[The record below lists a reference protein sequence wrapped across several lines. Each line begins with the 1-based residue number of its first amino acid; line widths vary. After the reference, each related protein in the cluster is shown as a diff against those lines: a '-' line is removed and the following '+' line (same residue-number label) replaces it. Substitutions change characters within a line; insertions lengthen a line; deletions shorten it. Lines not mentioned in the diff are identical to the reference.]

1 MYNKSTVGENMTII
15 DHTNIYKKYK
25 GQWVI
30 LDKSGTKVLSSDKEL
45 KKAVEK
51 FHKKYGNVEIPDSLK
66 VPSRLVPYVGSGYEV
81 SVS

>member
-1 MYNKSTVGENMTII
+1 MTII

-30 LDKSGTKVLSSDKEL
+30 LDESGTKVLAADNEL

-51 FHKKYGNVEIPDSLK
+51 FRHKYGNVEIPSSLK
-66 VPSRLVPYVGSGYEV
+66 VPTRLIPFVG
-81 SVS
+81 